1 MVVSFSISRLQGAA
15 VFILALCLAAVSFGF
30 AAEAD
35 AKPIRLGIIGLD
47 TSHVVAFT
55 EYLNNPANKTG
66 CKVVAAYPGG
76 SPDIPLSAN
85 RLAGF
90 TKQLR
95 DQFGVEIV
103 DGIETLC
110 QKVDGVLLES
120 VDGRVHLSQIK
131 PVLAAKKP
139 VFIDKPVANGLA
151 DAMEIYRLAKAAG
164 VPCWSASD
172 WRFGAGVREVQAG
185 KVGSVLGCMTYGSC
199 AILPPYPDL
208 YWYGIHTA
216 EASFALMGPGC
227 ESVTRTSTDQTD
239 VVVGRW
245 KDGRVGIFRGGRDAN
260 PGDGFVAFGAKG
272 VAQGRLEAGYADLL
286 KEIAAFFKT
295 GKTPVS
301 PQQTLE
307 VLAFMTAADVS
318 KAKGGCPV
326 RLEDI
331 VRQAEAVNQA
341 RQAASGPQKP
351 TKKLRIVFLG
361 AHCDDNEVC
370 AGGLMRMLADQ
381 GHEVI
386 SAYGTTFRRGRMFD
400 GKPEDEVRRAESIA
414 ACKLLGAK
422 PHFFPFAHE
431 DLENPLA
438 DAKTLAQMAAWL
450 NEMKPDIVVTQWPID
465 THPNHRSAAEAALA
479 AYRHSTHVWGKEP
492 AVAGKQEPSWNL
504 YFYEVSPFMKW
515 DDIETM
521 NFRPDVYLDI
531 GKVYDLK
538 KQVVETFKSQA
549 SYNLWGEQEKLHR
562 YRGKECGVEYAEA
575 YFLVEPKPGCPLLPV
590 PLLPARP

>member
-1 MVVSFSISRLQGAA
+1 MLREQAGRCA
-15 VFILALCLAAVSFGF
+15 ILMLAWSLASTSVGF

-55 EYLNNPANKTG
+55 EYLNNPANKSG

-90 TKQLR
+90 TKQLH

-103 DGIETLC
+103 DRIETLC

-120 VDGRVHLSQIK
+120 VDGRVHLDQIK

-139 VFIDKPVANGLA
+139 VFIDKPVANSLA

-172 WRFGAGVREVQAG
+172 WRFTAGVREVQAG
-185 KVGSVLGCMTYGSC
+185 KVGNVLGCTAYGSC
-199 AILPPYPDL
+199 AILPPFPDL

-216 EASFALMGPGC
+216 EALFALMGPGC
-227 ESVTRTSTDQTD
+227 ESVTRTSSQQAD

-245 KDGRVGIFRGGRDAN
+245 KDGRIGIFRGGRNAN
-260 PGDGFVAFGAKG
+260 PGDGFVVFGAKG
-272 VAQGRLEAGYADLL
+272 VRQGRLEEGYAGLL
-286 KEIAAFFKT
+286 KEIVTFFKT
-295 GKTPVS
+295 GKVPVS
-301 PQQTLE
+301 PEQTLE

-318 KAKGGCPV
+318 KSKGGCPV
-326 RLEDI
+326 RLDAV
-331 VRQAEAVNQA
+331 VREAQATNRA
-341 RQAASGPQKP
+341 RQTASDVQKP
-351 TKKLRIVFLG
+351 AKKLRIVFLG

-386 SAYGTTFRRGRMFD
+386 SAYATTFRRGRMVD
-400 GKPEDEVRRAESIA
+400 GKPEDEVRRAESTA
-414 ACKLLGAK
+414 ACKLLGAT

-431 DLENPLA
+431 ELENPLA
-438 DAKTLAQMAAWL
+438 DAKTLAAMAAWL
-450 NEMKPDIVVTQWPID
+450 KQVKPDIVVTQWPID
-465 THPNHRSAAEAALA
+465 THPNHRSCAQAALA
-479 AYRHSTHVWGKEP
+479 AYNHSGYVWGK
-492 AVAGKQEPSWNL
+492 QEQAADKEGPGWNL
-504 YFYEVSPFMKW
+504 YFYEVSPFYKW
-515 DDIETM
+515 EELESAR
-521 NFRPDVYLDI
+521 F
-531 GKVYDLK
+531 
-538 KQVVETFKSQA
+538 
-549 SYNLWGEQEKLHR
+549 
-562 YRGKECGVEYAEA
+562 
-575 YFLVEPKPGCPLLPV
+575 
-590 PLLPARP
+590 PARSCIWTSAKCMTCRSGWSRPSGAKPTTTSGNPRRSCIGFGEPSAA